1 MPRCGAQ
8 PDVTGHRRSNVP
20 PLLDT
25 DANLALDSYYAATA
39 VRGPGHAALQGSTS
53 CDVAIVG
60 GGLAG
65 LSAALELKRRG
76 LDVVLLEARQIGWGA
91 SGRNGGQAIHG
102 LACDPATI
110 EDQLGLDDARRVWS
124 MSIEALD
131 LMRERIALHAIA
143 CDWRDGYLGLATSAR
158 KGAELSAWADRVEAV
173 YGYALQRIAPAQV
186 GDWIASP
193 RYHSGV
199 HDPRSGHLHP
209 LKYTLGLAQAAAAA
223 GVRLHENTPV
233 QALLTG
239 AQPALRTAGG
249 EVRARQV
256 LLAGNVYLNGIAPAL
271 QARIMPV
278 GTYIACSEAL
288 DPQRADRL
296 IPSRAAVCDTNF
308 VLDYFRTTNDHR
320 MLYGGRVSYS
330 TVTPAHLAESM
341 RRRMVR
347 TFPQLDGVKVDFA
360 WGGFVD
366 ITMNRA
372 PDFGRLASAPSVYY
386 LQGFSG
392 HGLALTGLAGRLVAE
407 AIAGDASRFDVFA
420 RLRHRAFPG
429 GKRLRTPALV
439 LGMAW
444 YRLRDMLG

>member
-1 MPRCGAQ
+1 M
-8 PDVTGHRRSNVP
+8 
-20 PLLDT
+20 PLLTT
-25 DANLALDSYYAATA
+25 DQELTRNSYYAATA
-39 VRGPGHAALQGSTS
+39 VRDQSFPALQGSTS
-53 CDVAIVG
+53 CDVAVVG

-65 LSAALELKRRG
+65 LSAALELRQRG
-76 LDVVLLEARQIGWGA
+76 LDVVLLEAQEVGFGA

-102 LACDPATI
+102 LACEQATI
-110 EDQLGLDDARRVWS
+110 EAQLGLDEARRVWD

-131 LMRERIALHAIA
+131 LIRERIGRHAIA
-143 CDWRDGYLGLATSAR
+143 CDWRDGYLGLAVNAR
-158 KGAELSAWADRVEAV
+158 KGVELAAWAERMAEV
-173 YGYALQRIAPAQV
+173 YHYPMARIAPAEI
-186 GDWIASP
+186 GRWIDSP

-209 LKYTLGLAQAAAAA
+209 LKYTLGLARAAAAA
-223 GVRLHENTPV
+223 GVRLHEHTAVTALVQGAMPV
-233 QALLTG
+233 
-239 AQPALRTAGG
+239 LRTAAG

-256 LLAGNVYLNGIAPAL
+256 LLAGNVYLHGIAPQL
-271 QARIMPV
+271 EQRIMPV

-288 DPQRADRL
+288 APALADSL

-330 TVTPAHLAESM
+330 TVTPANLEGSM
-341 RRRMVR
+341 RQRMVH
-347 TFPQLDGVKVDFA
+347 TFPQLAAARIEYA

-366 ITMNRA
+366 ISMNRA
-372 PDFGRLASAPSVYY
+372 PDFGRLPAAGGSTQNAQNIYY

-392 HGLALTGLAGRLVAE
+392 HGLALSGLAGRVVAE
-407 AIAGDASRFDVFA
+407 AMAGDASRFDIFA
-420 RLRHRAFPG
+420 RLRHRTFPG
-429 GKRLRTPALV
+429 GALLRTPALV